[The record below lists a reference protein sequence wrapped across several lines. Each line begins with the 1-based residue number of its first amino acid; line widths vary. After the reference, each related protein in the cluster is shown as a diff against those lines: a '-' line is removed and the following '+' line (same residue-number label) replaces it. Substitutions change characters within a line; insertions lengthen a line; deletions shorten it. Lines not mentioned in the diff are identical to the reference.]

1 MREEMN
7 LSIAGGTRLR
17 VLYRGLLVLATAL
30 LPAAAAMAVEAP
42 SAAVERVREFVAG
55 EFAGT
60 EDLRASLALIVP
72 ATPRPRTASGE
83 DPDALDGLVFS
94 LVGDALVVVCRYE
107 VGMAETDGAAVVVP
121 VDFTVVATT
130 QGQGVGGRRFVRAAS
145 VNERVRYRVL
155 LRNGEWLVQDPPLPH
170 VSAQALLQ
178 SYRKQVDYA
187 KEKLLPLP
195 QISRAQRETFA
206 AMEREMNAL
215 QALAGETP

>member
-1 MREEMN
+1 MREEMKP
-7 LSIAGGTRLR
+7 SIAGGTPFRGLC
-17 VLYRGLLVLATAL
+17 RGLLMLAAAL
-30 LPAAAAMAVEAP
+30 LPAAGAMAAEAP

-55 EFAGT
+55 EFAGA

-72 ATPRPRTASGE
+72 ATQRPRTASGE
-83 DPDALDGLVFS
+83 DPDALDGQVFS
-94 LVGDALVVVCRYE
+94 LVGDALVVVSRYE
-107 VGMAETDGAAVVVP
+107 LGVAESDGAVVVVP
-121 VDFTVVATT
+121 VDFSVVATT

-145 VNERVRYRVL
+145 ASERVRYRVL
-155 LRNGEWLVQDPPLPH
+155 LRKGEWLVQDPPLPH

-195 QISRAQRETFA
+195 QTSRAQRETFA

-215 QALAGETP
+215 QVLAGETP